1 MFGEKFFV
9 HWNYESLKEYL
20 FLSLIAIEYEDYLN
34 LEKTMKVGVEDPS
47 LTGALILFQNTPKKK
62 FYDVSDEINTIK
74 APIKILRQEPSFFRE
89 LLQGDGA
96 MIIEGT
102 EAISNGVFLD
112 GLVRAC
118 KRKCGVKD
126 FDQLFER
133 YFPKELNKPGN
144 RTRTGLALALT
155 GTKNGSVFVMNQTVY
170 NKLGAGRI
178 LEYTKKGVRRSF
190 HLEKEKKKLIGI
202 IKKYQYDE
210 NEKQL
215 VLECTE
221 VLTEKNLQEIYVRL
235 KEFKKEKGVTFFHK
249 VFSASKK
256 LTNPLQLLR

>member
-1 MFGEKFFV
+1 MFGERFFV

-34 LEKTMKVGVEDPS
+34 LEKPMKVGVEDPS

-62 FYDVSDEINTIK
+62 FYDVSEEINTIK
-74 APIKILRQEPSFFRE
+74 SPLKILRQEPSFFRE

-118 KRKCGVKD
+118 KRRRGVKD

-133 YFPKELNKPGN
+133 YFPKELNKPGS
-144 RTRTGLALALT
+144 RTRVGLALALT
-155 GTKNGSVFVMNQTVY
+155 GSKNGSIFVMNQTVY

-178 LEYTKKGVRRSF
+178 LEYTKKGVRRTF
-190 HLEKEKKKLIGI
+190 HLEKAKKKLLGVVN
-202 IKKYQYDE
+202 KYNYDE
-210 NEKQL
+210 TEKQL
-215 VLECTE
+215 TLESKE
-221 VLTEKNLQEIYVRL
+221 VLTEKNLQEIYLKL
-235 KEFKKEKGVTFFHK
+235 KEFKKENRITFFHK
-249 VFSASKK
+249 MFSASKN
-256 LTNPLQLLR
+256 LTNPLQLFR